1 MHLWNVCVFSGKTL
15 AATLTTDGRDSALHC
30 LSWKNQEHKCVP
42 SGNKQQRDYQ
52 CQRLYNKNLVHG
64 TLTER
69 EDAQTH
75 KTLTNKEC
83 EMLNL
88 QMKCLAAFTNVIEML
103 RQNLLKVMRMERS
116 YKTLSEQHS
125 QNVLTMFCTWWM
137 FKETF
142 FENLN
147 NVLTMTRNPDVSS
160 F

>member
-1 MHLWNVCVFSGKTL
+1 MHLWNVCVFSCKTL

-88 QMKCLAAFTNVIEML
+88 QMKCVANVIEML

-142 FENLN
+142 FWNI
-147 NVLTMTRNPDVSS
+147 
-160 F
+160 

>member
-88 QMKCLAAFTNVIEML
+88 QMKCVANVIEML

-142 FENLN
+142 FWNI
-147 NVLTMTRNPDVSS
+147 
-160 F
+160 

>member
-1 MHLWNVCVFSGKTL
+1 M
-15 AATLTTDGRDSALHC
+15 
-30 LSWKNQEHKCVP
+30 
-42 SGNKQQRDYQ
+42 
-52 CQRLYNKNLVHG
+52 HG

-88 QMKCLAAFTNVIEML
+88 QMKCVANVIEML

-125 QNVLTMFCTWWM
+125 QNVLTMFCT
-137 FKETF
+137 
-142 FENLN
+142 
-147 NVLTMTRNPDVSS
+147 
-160 F
+160 